1 MEDRETGLL
10 HQEETAA
17 VGSGAHAEDNDI
29 TSLTSED
36 EREFES
42 VGSMTGP
49 PEQSSNRPNQNRA
62 SEMREKKKSPPILA

>member
-29 TSLTSED
+29 TSLT
-36 EREFES
+36 
-42 VGSMTGP
+42 
-49 PEQSSNRPNQNRA
+49 
-62 SEMREKKKSPPILA
+62 